1 MITEKDLL
9 DAIEECQHVQNP
21 NANTCIKLAAFY
33 TILQNMYGQEE
44 PEAYSYAS
52 QSESEFAQAIAGK
65 TYQEIMSIMDEAM
78 DALSVLQPKLYAS
91 ILRKING
98 F

>member
-9 DAIEECQHVQNP
+9 DAIDECQQVQNP

-44 PEAYSYAS
+44 PSYSYS
-52 QSESEFAQAIAGK
+52 YQGSSDFSKAITGK
-65 TYQEIMSIMDEAM
+65 DIDGVMAIVDEAM
-78 DALSVLQPKLYAS
+78 TAISVLQPRLYSAV
-91 ILRKING
+91 LRKING
-98 F
+98 L